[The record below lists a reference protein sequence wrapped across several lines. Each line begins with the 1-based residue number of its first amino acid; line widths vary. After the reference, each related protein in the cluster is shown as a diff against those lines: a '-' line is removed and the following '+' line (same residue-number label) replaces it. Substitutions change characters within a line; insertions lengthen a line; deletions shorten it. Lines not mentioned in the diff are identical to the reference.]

1 MYSES
6 IRNVSHQY
14 WSYCS
19 VQRQIESSI
28 LPPLRNMHSFKI
40 WLKSCKSWRKGGRRM
55 HLCPPTKTFYYQSSW
70 LKPASPPL
78 AQPFAKDNKGDFV
91 ETFWT
96 IFWKNI
102 SSNISQFFGKY
113 SAAEE
118 RRGVQARQK
127 ARLFCWKGLICI
139 HQDQSLE
146 GPANITQNTNPESG
160 SSFRGRT
167 EQQSKCFHSMYHEFE
182 TFIIS

>member
-70 LKPASPPL
+70 LKPPFLPL

-96 IFWKNI
+96 IFWKKYFEQYFKKNREI
-102 SSNISQFFGKY
+102 FSSWRAEGCPGKTKGQTFLLKRVDLHT
-113 SAAEE
+113 SRSKLGRASKHHPKHKSK
-118 RRGVQARQK
+118 V
-127 ARLFCWKGLICI
+127 WK
-139 HQDQSLE
+139 
-146 GPANITQNTNPESG
+146 
-160 SSFRGRT
+160 
-167 EQQSKCFHSMYHEFE
+167 
-182 TFIIS
+182 

>member
-1 MYSES
+1 
-6 IRNVSHQY
+6 
-14 WSYCS
+14 
-19 VQRQIESSI
+19 
-28 LPPLRNMHSFKI
+28 MHSFKI
-40 WLKSCKSWRKGGRRM
+40 WLKSCKSWREGGRM

-70 LKPASPPL
+70 LKPAPPPPRTTFCKRQQRRFRWNILNNVLKNILSNVSKLL
-78 AQPFAKDNKGDFV
+78 AQ
-91 ETFWT
+91 
-96 IFWKNI
+96 
-102 SSNISQFFGKY
+102 SYGKY

-146 GPANITQNTNPESG
+146 GPANITQNTNPNSG
-160 SSFRGRT
+160 STFRERT